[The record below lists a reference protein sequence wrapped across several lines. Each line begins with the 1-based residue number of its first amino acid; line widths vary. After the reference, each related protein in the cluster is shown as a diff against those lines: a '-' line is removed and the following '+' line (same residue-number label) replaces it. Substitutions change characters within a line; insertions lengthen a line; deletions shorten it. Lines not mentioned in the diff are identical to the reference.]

1 MATRRK
7 NPVLRQLC
15 TLFNVGA
22 IGDMTD
28 GQLLERFATGGEAAE
43 LAFAA
48 LVERHG
54 SVVLHTCRSILRDEH
69 EAEDAFQATFLVLVQ
84 KAGSLWVRDSLGP
97 WLHQVAYR
105 AASCARSAATRRAV
119 QERRAAALIAE
130 RDNPKTADDVE
141 REHFAA
147 TIHEEIERLPER
159 FRVPVVL
166 CDLDGRTHE
175 QAARHLGCPVGT
187 VKSRLA
193 RARGRL
199 RDRLTRRGLIVPA
212 GVPVAGLF
220 AQSLRAAPSASL
232 ADLTSRAAIQLAAGR
247 TLTLV
252 ISAEVI
258 KLMNVISRRSY
269 MIAIK
274 GAALAAVTLGALA
287 GGLAWAALRVPTD
300 DQVKP
305 AAPRAPSPAAGER
318 APRQGGLGPETG
330 DTADIRGQWEVLYL
344 AGTVAGKREGYAMP
358 GLIVPAT
365 DKTINLPALTGKP
378 NDPMNYLGAMPY
390 ALGVGR
396 TSAEIDINAGAAGGK
411 ARRGIYRIKDD
422 ILTICYDE
430 SDRGRPETLA
440 DNKPSECL
448 IILRRV
454 PPVSAPVPSH
464 VDPLQPPTGPAVEK
478 SP

>member
-1 MATRRK
+1 
-7 NPVLRQLC
+7 
-15 TLFNVGA
+15 
-22 IGDMTD
+22 MTD
-28 GQLLERFATGGEAAE
+28 GQLLERFAAGGEAAE

-54 SVVLHTCRSILRDEH
+54 AVVLQTCRAILRDEH

-105 AASCARSAATRRAV
+105 AAWCARSAATRRAV
-119 QERRAAALIAE
+119 QERRAAALISE
-130 RDNPKTADDVE
+130 RYNAQTADDVE
-141 REHFAA
+141 REHFAS

-193 RARGRL
+193 RGRGRL
-199 RDRLTRRGLIVPA
+199 RDRLTRRGLFVPA
-212 GVPVAGLF
+212 GAFVAGLLPRS
-220 AQSLRAAPSASL
+220 ARAAPSASL
-232 ADLTSRAAIQLAAGR
+232 ADLTSRAAMQLAADR
-247 TLTLV
+247 PITDV
-252 ISAEVI
+252 VSATVLA
-258 KLMNVISRRSY
+258 LMNVIPRRSS
-269 MIAIK
+269 MNVLK
-274 GAALAAVTLGALA
+274 GAALAAVTLGALT
-287 GGLAWAALRVPTD
+287 GGLAWAALRIPSGE
-300 DQVKP
+300 QVKP
-305 AAPRAPSPAAGER
+305 SAPRAPSPAAGER

-344 AGTVAGKREGYAMP
+344 AGTVAGKREGYSMP
-358 GLIVPAT
+358 NLIVPAT

-378 NDPMNYLGAMPY
+378 NDPMTYLGAMPY
-390 ALGVGR
+390 ALGTGR
-396 TSAEIDINAGAAGGK
+396 KSAEIDMNAGVVRGN
-411 ARRGIYRIKDD
+411 ARRGIYRLKDD

-430 SDRGRPETLA
+430 SDRRPETLA

-454 PPVSAPVPSH
+454 PPVSAPVPSPRG
-464 VDPLQPPTGPAVEK
+464 PLQPPTRSAVEK